1 MKLTGEKIKIRVKTL
16 KNNCL
21 ENVTNIESMNNGEM
35 SIIPKPLIVTYLHS
49 PNATIYTQYES
60 DSTPFGLNVQKYNNE
75 TKIPMPLHNSSIQK
89 SKKTI
94 KKKKE
99 LSHLNKSKLW
109 EIFDNDKKDL
119 EKIVIADNNLEC
131 VYNNPLLKQP
141 ETSEQDLCKLCN
153 SLLMIMDDG
162 FPTCTNIKCS
172 VMDRDILD
180 YSPEWR
186 FYNTD
191 DKNATDP
198 TRCGNPINPLLV
210 ESSFGCKVLSNTK
223 SSYEMKKIRKW
234 TEWQSMPHKEKSLYD
249 EFQFITIM
257 AQNAGIPRIFIDD
270 AMAIHKDIS
279 EQKMFRG
286 MNRDGIKAA
295 SIYISCRLNGCP
307 RTAHEI
313 AEIFKL
319 DKTSA
324 TNGCSMAVNIL
335 HNIERNIEPSNQTD
349 LCVTLPSLFIERYCS
364 RLNFN
369 QELTMLSKFVANK
382 VEKNNMITDNIPHA
396 IAAGIIYF
404 IAYNCQL
411 NISKQDIKMICG
423 VSEVTINKCFKKIEL
438 NKANLLPKAILDK
451 YSM

>member
-1 MKLTGEKIKIRVKTL
+1 MKLTGEKIRIRVKSI
-16 KNNCL
+16 KNICIT
-21 ENVTNIESMNNGEM
+21 NVEEMPKNDRSDIDSNIEVEVENSDE
-35 SIIPKPLIVTYLHS
+35 SFIIKP
-49 PNATIYTQYES
+49 NKTI
-60 DSTPFGLNVQKYNNE
+60 
-75 TKIPMPLHNSSIQK
+75 
-89 SKKTI
+89 KKTI

-99 LSHLNKSKLW
+99 ISEINKSKLW
-109 EIFDNDKKDL
+109 EIFDNDKKHL
-119 EKIVIADNNLEC
+119 EKNTNNDHLEC
-131 VYNNPLLKQP
+131 IYNVQEEP
-141 ETSEQDLCKLCN
+141 EQQLCKLCN
-153 SLLMIMDDG
+153 SSLMIMDDG
-162 FPTCTNIKCS
+162 FPTCTNIKCC
-172 VMDRDILD
+172 VMDRDVLD

-335 HNIERNIEPSNQTD
+335 HNIERNIDPSNQAE

-369 QELTMLSKFVANK
+369 QELTMLSKFIANK
-382 VEKNNMITDNIPHA
+382 VEQNNMITDNIPHA

-423 VSEVTINKCFKKIEL
+423 VSEVTINKCFKKLEL
-438 NKANLLPKAILDK
+438 NKDSFLPKAILDK
-451 YSM
+451 YS

>member
-1 MKLTGEKIKIRVKTL
+1 MNSSGIKLTGQKLLIAVKPIKHNSV
-16 KNNCL
+16 NNVQNM
-21 ENVTNIESMNNGEM
+21 EAM
-35 SIIPKPLIVTYLHS
+35 SVITKPLHKNT
-49 PNATIYTQYES
+49 N
-60 DSTPFGLNVQKYNNE
+60 
-75 TKIPMPLHNSSIQK
+75 
-89 SKKTI
+89 KTA
-94 KKKKE
+94 KKKKQE
-99 LSHLNKSKLW
+99 MSYLEKSKLW
-109 EIFDNDKKDL
+109 EVFDSEKKCLDDAS
-119 EKIVIADNNLEC
+119 KQPEC
-131 VYNNPLLKQP
+131 VYT
-141 ETSEQDLCKLCN
+141 TSVELEVCNLCN
-153 SLLMIMDDG
+153 SKLMIMEDG
-162 FPTCTNIKCS
+162 FPTCTNTQCGLIYK
-172 VMDRDILD
+172 DTLD

-186 FYNTD
+186 FYNSD
-191 DKNATDP
+191 DKNANDP

-210 ESSFGCKVLSNTK
+210 ESSFGCKVLCTTK

-270 AMAIHKDIS
+270 AMVIHKDIS

-286 MNRDGIKAA
+286 MNRDGIKSA

-335 HNIERNIEPSNQTD
+335 HNIERNVEPSNQAD

-369 QELTMLSKFVANK
+369 QELTMLSKFIANK
-382 VEKNNMITDNIPHA
+382 VETNNLITDNIPHA
-396 IAAGIIYF
+396 IAAGIVYF

-411 NISKQDIKMICG
+411 NVSKQDIKTISG
-423 VSEVTINKCFKKIEL
+423 VSEVTINKCFKKLETTRDIF
-438 NKANLLPKAILDK
+438 LPKAILDK
-451 YSM
+451 YAG

>member
-1 MKLTGEKIKIRVKTL
+1 
-16 KNNCL
+16 
-21 ENVTNIESMNNGEM
+21 
-35 SIIPKPLIVTYLHS
+35 
-49 PNATIYTQYES
+49 
-60 DSTPFGLNVQKYNNE
+60 
-75 TKIPMPLHNSSIQK
+75 
-89 SKKTI
+89 
-94 KKKKE
+94 
-99 LSHLNKSKLW
+99 
-109 EIFDNDKKDL
+109 
-119 EKIVIADNNLEC
+119 
-131 VYNNPLLKQP
+131 
-141 ETSEQDLCKLCN
+141 
-153 SLLMIMDDG
+153 
-162 FPTCTNIKCS
+162 
-172 VMDRDILD
+172 
-180 YSPEWR
+180 
-186 FYNTD
+186 
-191 DKNATDP
+191 
-198 TRCGNPINPLLV
+198 
-210 ESSFGCKVLSNTK
+210 
-223 SSYEMKKIRKW
+223 
-234 TEWQSMPHKEKSLYD
+234 
-249 EFQFITIM
+249 M